1 MKYIQIYIL
10 VFLIINIQYISS
22 KNINVEYNEES
33 DFILKD
39 GKYYFPVSS
48 ELSQKKIKNLNY
60 QTVFRNLEEN
70 TETKEKEQ
78 EKVVCE
84 EELVSGSTYWFFMF
98 MVAVLT
104 LFAGM
109 MSGLTVGYL
118 SVDQLTMEL
127 KQKTGSEEEKKAS
140 AVVLPILSNR
150 HWLLCTLL
158 LMNSFAMEALP
169 VFLDRVFNRFTA
181 VVISVTL
188 LLIFGEVIPQA
199 LCTGPRQTQI
209 AAMAAPMTRFLMII
223 SWPITF
229 WLGKCLDI
237 ILGEQGKTRYDN
249 QNLKSLVQMHT
260 EEALRKIAEEE
271 EKNPYIPRDDIPKP
285 SDKMGLGQ
293 IEANLMISALE
304 IKEKKVVEIM
314 INFNNIYSI
323 KYEEPINRKKVSEI
337 LDKGFSRIPVFRND
351 DKTDIIGLLRIKQL
365 INIDFNS
372 GKSIRDLGLRLKPP
386 LVISPNMT
394 LINLLRQFRSGK
406 SHMAIITEQVE
417 LLQTKFGLTRNNSV
431 AFNIRYNEPFAENKR
446 LKILGIV
453 TLEDVIEQIFNLEIL
468 DEEDY
473 EKSKRGKGAGAM
485 RMGSNLR
492 SPSALAI
499 YSNPEVKS
507 NFIKDTAN
515 EITGILKGIR
525 NNVEM
530 KEKMKKEMDDKKE
543 SLIDV
548 QPK

>member
-1 MKYIQIYIL
+1 MKLFQIYIL
-10 VFLIINIQYISS
+10 IFLIINIQYISS
-22 KNINVEYNEES
+22 KSINVEYNEES
-33 DFILKD
+33 DFIIKD
-39 GKYYFPVSS
+39 GKYYFPISS
-48 ELSQKKIKNLNY
+48 EIYHKNKKNLNS
-60 QTVFRNLEEN
+60 QTILRNLEEN
-70 TETKEKEQ
+70 TETETKEK

-127 KQKTGSEEEKKAS
+127 KQSTGSEEEKEAS
-140 AVVLPILSNR
+140 KVILPILSNR

-209 AAMAAPMTRFLMII
+209 AALAAPMTRFLMII

-229 WLGKCLDI
+229 WLGKALDI

-260 EEALRKIAEEE
+260 EEALKKIAEEE
-271 EKNPYIPRDDIPKP
+271 EKNPYIARDDIPKP

-293 IEANLMISALE
+293 LQANLMISALE

-314 INFNNIYSI
+314 INFNDIYSI
-323 KYEEPINRKKVSEI
+323 KYEEPINRKKVAEI
-337 LDKGFSRIPVFRND
+337 LDKGYSRIPVFKNG
-351 DKTDIIGLLRIKQL
+351 DKTDLIGLLRIKQL
-365 INIDFNS
+365 ISIDFNS
-372 GKSIRDLGLRLKPP
+372 GKSIKELGLRLKPP

-394 LINLLRQFRSGK
+394 LINLLREFRSGK
-406 SHMAIITEQVE
+406 SHMAFITDQVE
-417 LLQTKFGLTRNNSV
+417 LLQTKFGLTRNNSI
-431 AFNIRYNEPFAENKR
+431 AFNIRYNEPFAPFAEGKK
-446 LKILGIV
+446 LKILGLV

-473 EKSKRGKGAGAM
+473 EKSKRAKGGAM
-485 RMGSNLR
+485 RTASNLR

-499 YSNPEVKS
+499 YSNPEVRS

-515 EITGILKGIR
+515 EITDILKGIK
-525 NNVEM
+525 NKVEM
-530 KEKMKKEMDDKKE
+530 KDKEMDEKKE
-543 SLIDV
+543 NLIDV
-548 QPK
+548 EPK